1 MKRSGG
7 WSIKLPTPTRQ
18 AMKRLSDERQTYM
31 NADCIYDDMR
41 VLDRW
46 IGNVL
51 KEGVILNAK
60 LKEKK

>member
-1 MKRSGG
+1 MNRGGG
-7 WSIKLPTPTRQ
+7 WSIKLPSPTRQ

-31 NADCIYDDMR
+31 NADCIYDDVR

>member
-1 MKRSGG
+1 MSKNGE
-7 WSIKLPTPTRQ
+7 WIIKLPTPTRQ
-18 AMKRLSDERQTYM
+18 AMKRLCDEKQVYM
-31 NADCIYDDMR
+31 NADCIYDDVR

-60 LKEKK
+60 WKEKK